1 MKPSILIVDDE
12 KLLRWPLRRKCEA
25 WGYEVEEAADCAA
38 ALAAVRA
45 NSPDLLLL
53 DVRLPDGNGVELLRR
68 LRDEGSLAPAV
79 MITAD
84 PRIDDVKSAIRL
96 GAYDYLTKPI
106 DFEALQI
113 TIANALETSRLRQEV
128 GTLRDQM
135 QRQTAPL
142 EVIGASPKLLTLIGF
157 VRKVAA
163 SEASA
168 ILIQG
173 ESGTGKDLFARA
185 LHAGSARR
193 DRPFVAINCSAIPE
207 QLLESEL
214 FGHERGAFTDAKTA
228 KKGLLESADGGTLFL
243 DEIGEMP
250 MLLQAK
256 LLRVLE
262 EQNFRRVGGL
272 KDIVVDV
279 RIIAASNRNLEDAVR
294 AGQFRQDLFYRLMVI
309 PIFIPPLRQR
319 REDIEPLSQFF
330 VAHYNRRFRKNIRGL
345 SPEARELMQAYDW
358 PGNVRELKN
367 AIQRAMILEDGEW
380 IRPTYLP
387 LHSEGAE
394 LMTSKEAFPNASA
407 AASSPEWQQLPS
419 GRMLPKLEIPA
430 SGTSL
435 EEMERAMVEQA
446 LLQANGN
453 QSKAARLLDISRD
466 ALRYKMKKFHLDG
479 GGEHEEPAAAAQPH
493 PL

>member
-1 MKPSILIVDDE
+1 MKSSILIVDDE
-12 KLLRWPLRRKCEA
+12 KLLRWPLRRKCEE
-25 WGYEVEEAADCAA
+25 WGYAVDEAADCGAA
-38 ALAAVRA
+38 QAAVRS
-45 NSPDLLLL
+45 NTPDLILL
-53 DVRLPDGNGVELLRR
+53 DVRLPDCSGVDLLRS
-68 LRDEGSLAPAV
+68 LRDEGFLAPAI

-84 PRIDDVKSAIRL
+84 PRIDDVKAAIRL

-113 TIANALETSRLRQEV
+113 TISNALETSRLRQEV

-142 EVIGASPKLLTLIGF
+142 EVIGASAKLQALNAF

-168 ILIQG
+168 ILLQG
-173 ESGTGKDLFARA
+173 ESGTGKDLFARV
-185 LHAGSARR
+185 LHADSSRH

-228 KKGLLESADGGTLFL
+228 KKGLLESADGGTFFL

-250 MLLQAK
+250 MMLQAK

-262 EQNFRRVGGL
+262 EQSFRRVGGL
-272 KDIVVDV
+272 KDINVDV
-279 RIIAASNRNLEDAVR
+279 RIVAASNRNLEDAVR
-294 AGQFRQDLFYRLMVI
+294 TGQFRQDLFYRLMVI

-330 VAHYNRRFRKNIRGL
+330 IAHYNRRFRKTIRGL
-345 SPEARELMQAYDW
+345 SPDARKLMLAYDW

-387 LHSEGAE
+387 LQPEGAAM
-394 LMTSKEAFPNASA
+394 MTSREAFPNAA
-407 AASSPEWQQLPS
+407 PASPEWQALPS
-419 GRMLPKLEIPA
+419 GRLLPKLEIPA
-430 SGTSL
+430 PGTSL

-446 LLQANGN
+446 LLQAHGN
-453 QSKAARLLDISRD
+453 QSQAARLLDISRD
-466 ALRYKMKKFHLDG
+466 ALRYKMKKFHL
-479 GGEHEEPAAAAQPH
+479 GEAEHFEHPAAVPQA
-493 PL
+493 